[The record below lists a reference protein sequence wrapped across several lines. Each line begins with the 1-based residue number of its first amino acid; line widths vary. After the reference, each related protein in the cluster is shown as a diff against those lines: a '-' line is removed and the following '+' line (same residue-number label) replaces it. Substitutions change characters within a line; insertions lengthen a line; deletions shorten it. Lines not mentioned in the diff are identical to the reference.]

1 MQNDY
6 LDMRW
11 FLFFVGRLANF
22 LFSKI
27 NTILSKS
34 RGVAYTGYFS
44 RGFRSFD
51 KSSVISYPLDFII
64 GQEFISVGS
73 DSSIGRHAIISAWG
87 YIGQPIIKIGNNVI
101 LGDYIHITAV
111 NEIIISDGVLTG
123 KNVTITDNAHG
134 FVRDLEELKLSPG
147 ARPVTSK
154 GKVFIGKNVWIGDKV
169 TILPGVSIG
178 EGAIIGAN
186 AVVTK
191 NVPPFSVVGGNPSR
205 IIKVL

>member
-1 MQNDY
+1 
-6 LDMRW
+6 MRK
-11 FLFFVGRLANF
+11 FLFIVGGVANF
-22 LFSKI
+22 FFSKI
-27 NTILSKS
+27 NTLLSKS
-34 RGVAYTGYFS
+34 RSVVYTGYCS
-44 RGFRSFD
+44 RGFMSFD
-51 KSSVISYPLDFII
+51 RSSIISYPSDSII
-64 GQEFISVGS
+64 GKKYISIGS
-73 DSSIGRHAIISAWG
+73 FSSIGRHAIISAWE

-134 FVRDLEELKLSPG
+134 YVRDLEELKISPG